1 MQGAGLYYLSGMKRS
16 PEWERCSVLFA
27 CATGL
32 YHRKELWHVNIV
44 ISDNV
49 GGRMEPGVKMPSGVV
64 QTQGRAGQ
72 GRRIFLMSTISFALH
87 RWFDPPID
95 VDGERVK

>member
-16 PEWERCSVLFA
+16 PGWERGSVLFA

-32 YHRKELWHVNIV
+32 YHRRELWRVNIV

-49 GGRMEPGVKMPSGVV
+49 GGRMEPGVKTPSGVV
-64 QTQGRAGQ
+64 QIQCRAGQ
-72 GRRIFLMSTISFALH
+72 GRRIFLMSTISFG
-87 RWFDPPID
+87 PSSM
-95 VDGERVK
+95 V

>member
-1 MQGAGLYYLSGMKRS
+1 VQGAGLHYLSGMKRS
-16 PEWERCSVLFA
+16 PKWERCSVLFA

-72 GRRIFLMSTISFALH
+72 GRADGYFSCPLFHSPIIDGLTH
-87 RWFDPPID
+87 RSMWMAR
-95 VDGERVK
+95 G